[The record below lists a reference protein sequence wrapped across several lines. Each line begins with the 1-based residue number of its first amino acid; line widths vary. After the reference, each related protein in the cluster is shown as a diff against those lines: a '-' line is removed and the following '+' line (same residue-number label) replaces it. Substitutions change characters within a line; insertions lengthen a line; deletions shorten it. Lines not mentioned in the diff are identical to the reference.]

1 MVDSVDKERIGI
13 SKNEMVSMLEEEELK
28 KGISS
33 KSGAFYN
40 LFSAI
45 LLVFANKQ
53 DMEGAMSPTE
63 VAKELGLAA
72 LRSVLVHS
80 FDFQPFF

>member
-1 MVDSVDKERIGI
+1 MKWFQCWKRKS
-13 SKNEMVSMLEEEELK
+13 LK
-28 KGISS
+28 KVLFQA
-33 KSGAFYN
+33 GAFYN

-72 LRSVLVHS
+72 LRSVFVHT
-80 FDFQPFF
+80 FNFQPFFLEKESGKSSRPPP

>member
-1 MVDSVDKERIGI
+1 MKWFQCWKKKS
-13 SKNEMVSMLEEEELK
+13 LK
-28 KGISS
+28 KVFFHT
-33 KSGAFYN
+33 KFPTV
-40 LFSAI
+40 LFFSAI

-72 LRSVLVHS
+72 LR
-80 FDFQPFF
+80 

>member
-1 MVDSVDKERIGI
+1 MKWFQCWKR
-13 SKNEMVSMLEEEELK
+13 K
-28 KGISS
+28 SS
-33 KSGAFYN
+33 KKVFVKKISIHI
-40 LFSAI
+40 LCPAI

-72 LRSVLVHS
+72 LR
-80 FDFQPFF
+80 

>member
-1 MVDSVDKERIGI
+1 MWIF
-13 SKNEMVSMLEEEELK
+13 VS
-28 KGISS
+28 
-33 KSGAFYN
+33 
-40 LFSAI
+40 LFNSCKTVQAI

-72 LRSVLVHS
+72 LR
-80 FDFQPFF
+80 